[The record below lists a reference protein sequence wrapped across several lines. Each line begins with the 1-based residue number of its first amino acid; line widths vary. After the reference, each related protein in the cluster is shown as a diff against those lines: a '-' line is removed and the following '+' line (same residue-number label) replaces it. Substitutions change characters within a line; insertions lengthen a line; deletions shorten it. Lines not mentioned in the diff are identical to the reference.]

1 MYPPPPRRRK
11 RTSSGAD
18 RRKRMAEQRRASA
31 VCAAAI
37 EEVKAPRTALWDA
50 ARPPTP
56 TAPTASQRSL
66 QSVPSPPA
74 PPKYPH
80 YQRCPRRHD
89 DTEDAYRARLAHEC
103 ERRTLS
109 IEAADT
115 ALHLRDRL
123 TTDDRMNLACE
134 CARRGVAFHGDDGA
148 ETLERR
154 LAQDHQLELARACA
168 QRGLAFAPT
177 DDVPRLRRRLGPA
190 VRTYGSPAARKLGR
204 AARRKSQRRAN
215 KALGRAARR
224 ADGALAKSSAA
235 LRAAIRHTIAAR
247 VEPVLPH
254 TLDVLLL
261 RAAPTTRSTSLDAL
275 DAAWPAWGR
284 EPELVETRRR
294 AAATMEAADAAR
306 LQAEILDTRAAWA
319 AYAVSAA
326 EAERS
331 RRIAVDDELDW
342 ANQLERERR
351 QKWALDASKEEQRR
365 RIREG
370 FAREAQGT
378 RWFEGLLGKKDED
391 YEVVCPYS
399 KFGCRHCGP
408 RSQIGR
414 HLESCP
420 ARIEK
425 KPAEIVDKDYE
436 VVCPN
441 SFMGCCATFPLSH
454 LQTHLQTCP
463 FSDASRASERST
475 RNDAQLQA
483 LRDVEQER
491 ARRLRDEG
499 RSALARAAARVAR
512 RKGLAPQVE
521 VMKTAR
527 IVSDEVRG
535 AGLRRLGAELRET
548 ALAAAAAALA
558 RGYARS
564 AAIRVIDDVA
574 RRVFGSAQAK
584 VFGSCAYGLD
594 AASSDV
600 DLVITNWC
608 DGDLSEDRPYVA
620 YVLLRFAQHLRAEPS
635 VVVDRVLDR
644 ARVPVIRATI
654 YVDGGSVPVDVSL
667 ECASHTG
674 FAAAALGRSLVDEVS
689 QLAPVAVAVRAL
701 LRKAGLNDAYTGGLP
716 SYAVL
721 LMLYYATLNG
731 DEPRSAKK
739 KPVDVLNDAS
749 WVHASPAE
757 HLLRATPTTPH
768 RKKSTASESLRP
780 TYARSAPRQAP
791 APPPRRAAPP
801 SSIGGEVAKQLLA
814 RGPALSNDDAALA
827 TTLLNFLRLFGR
839 ESRIAVSVRDGGR
852 RLAHGDSLGG
862 LFVEDPLDVSNN
874 VARAAFRGKD
884 VLALFARAHDRLRE
898 ALLVHGSR
906 RRGRVLD
913 ALFVEDEGFVSSS
926 V

>member
-1 MYPPPPRRRK
+1 
-11 RTSSGAD
+11 
-18 RRKRMAEQRRASA
+18 MAEQRRASA

-56 TAPTASQRSL
+56 TSMASTASPGRSL
-66 QSVPSPPA
+66 PSMASPPA
-74 PPKYPH
+74 SPTAARPH
-80 YQRCPRRHD
+80 GPHGRCPRRHD
-89 DTEDAYRARLAHEC
+89 DTEDAYRARLAREC
-103 ERRTLS
+103 ERRNLS
-109 IEAADT
+109 IEATDT

-123 TTDDRMNLACE
+123 TSDDRMNLACE
-134 CARRGVAFHGDDGA
+134 CAKRGVAFDSDDGA

-177 DDVPRLRRRLGPA
+177 DDVPRLRRRLVPV

-235 LRAAIRHTIAAR
+235 LRAAIRHTIAER
-247 VEPVLPH
+247 VEPVSPH

-294 AAATMEAADAAR
+294 AAATIEAADAAR

-351 QKWALDASKEEQRR
+351 QKWALDASKAEQRR

-454 LQTHLQTCP
+454 LQAHLQTCP

-499 RSALARAAARVAR
+499 RSSLARAAARVAR

-521 VMKTAR
+521 VTIRTAR

-535 AGLRRLGAELRET
+535 GGLRRLGAELRET
-548 ALAAAAAALA
+548 ALAAAASASA

-574 RRVFGSAQAK
+574 RRIFESAQAK

-608 DGDLSEDRPYVA
+608 DSELSEDRPYVA

-635 VVVDRVLDR
+635 IVVDRVLDR

-674 FAAAALGRSLVDEVS
+674 LAAAALGRSLVDEVS
-689 QLAPVAVAVRAL
+689 QLAPAAVAVRAL

-749 WVHASPAE
+749 WVQASPAE

-814 RGPALSNDDAALA
+814 RGPARTGDDAALA

-913 ALFVEDEGFVSSS
+913 ALFVEDEGFASS